1 MTDSEKITV
10 PNVKRRSKYS
20 SGKKSRRPSVR
31 HGGQYSDIFDDLNIP
46 DSPLDDVLQSERRS
60 ETPIEKQA
68 ESLPEIKVPAP
79 PKMSSA
85 LSKRPAAK
93 AVDDGFVPSYVA
105 GVQIHDELAERKAV
119 FCGWKDDPEAVE
131 VVEKLGRGER
141 FDGTDF
147 SGVDFSG
154 ADLSGISFA
163 GAVLSDANFAG
174 ADLRG
179 ADLSGADL
187 RGVNLESANLEGANL
202 DGAILDGAYLKN
214 AVIANV
220 KLAKKSL
227 NELEKMQQLQLMA
240 ENGQLDLRKVNLKY
254 LDLRRL
260 DLRGVDLTGID
271 LSGVCLVGVNLS
283 GCKVDPMYLDS
294 SYAFRAAPN
303 RKLSIHKG
311 NLAGADYTTVSFL
324 RAKENEREVL
334 RQKRQEY
341 ERLQKEAQKSAEENE
356 EALKAARQQE
366 EEKQKFREATLNFL
380 GERRLEAPD
389 VRAQIEQI
397 KQEDKKE
404 RQIPVMKNRPRR
416 KEELP
421 PGKYDF
427 PVLYPVNTEEKAAK
441 TSEVA
446 AVTQKVT
453 YHVKQTIRKIM
464 PRRSRVC
471 RQRQRS

>member
-1 MTDSEKITV
+1 MTDSEKIAV
-10 PNVKRRSKYS
+10 PNVTRRSKYTS
-20 SGKKSRRPSVR
+20 SGKKSRRPSAR
-31 HGGQYSDIFDDLNIP
+31 HGGQYSDIFDDLKMP
-46 DSPLDDVLQSERRS
+46 DSPLNDVLTNAPEALTD
-60 ETPIEKQA
+60 TP
-68 ESLPEIKVPAP
+68 SVPPVPPPP
-79 PKMSSA
+79 PKVSSA
-85 LSKRPAAK
+85 LDKRPAAK
-93 AVDDGFVPSYVA
+93 KADDGSVPTYVA
-105 GVQIHDELAERKAV
+105 GVQIRDELTERKAN

-154 ADLSGISFA
+154 ANLNGVSFA
-163 GAVLSDANFAG
+163 GAVLCDANFAG

-202 DGAILDGAYLKN
+202 EGALLDGAYLKN

-240 ENGQLDLRKVNLKY
+240 ENGQLDLRKVDLKY

-260 DLRGVDLTGID
+260 DLRGVDLTGVD

-283 GCKVDPMYLDS
+283 GCKVDPMYLDA

-303 RKLSIHKG
+303 RKLSIRKG
-311 NLAGADYTTVSFL
+311 SLAGADYTTATFI

-334 RQKRQEY
+334 RQKRREY
-341 ERLQKEAQKSAEENE
+341 ERLQEEAERSAKENE
-356 EALKAARQQE
+356 EALQTARQQE
-366 EEKQKFREATLNFL
+366 EEKQKFREETLNFL
-380 GERRLEAPD
+380 GERRLNAPD
-389 VRAQIEQI
+389 VQAQIEQI
-397 KQEDKKE
+397 KQEDKQE
-404 RQIPVMKNRPRR
+404 RQIPVMKHRPRR

-421 PGKYDF
+421 PSKYDF
-427 PVLYPVNTEEKAAK
+427 PVLYPVNEDDKPAK

-471 RQRQRS
+471 KQRQRS